1 MTSQHAGGSPDDD
14 HEALLRGGRLLRRAA
29 HGLANEL
36 AVLRLGAEVLGM
48 KRDLSDEVRSRL
60 ATMEATA
67 ARAGEVL
74 HELSALGEPP
84 SGIVRTVDLREVLTG
99 LHQLLQALCGSG
111 VGVVLDL
118 PDAPVPVE
126 VDVDVLR
133 REVVDAVVAA
143 RDPLP
148 RQSTITLGVAD
159 AAVVVRPSDG
169 AAEVA
174 VPVTRGNGRPAPPAG
189 GVVLVVEDDPMLR
202 ELIRRALEVGGYEVR
217 MAAHPE
223 EALADETVAGGT
235 VDLLLTDLDLPAMD
249 GHELARRVE
258 AAVPGVRVLLMSG
271 YVAPGD
277 DAVLAKPF
285 GIDTL
290 LERVARAFT

>member
-1 MTSQHAGGSPDDD
+1 MSDPVDEEL
-14 HEALLRGGRLLRRAA
+14 EALLRGGRLLRRAA

-48 KRDLSDEVRSRL
+48 KRDLPEEVRSRL

-84 SGIVRTVDLREVLTG
+84 SGVRRTVDLREVLTA
-99 LHQLLQALCGSG
+99 LQQLLQALCGSG
-111 VGVVLDL
+111 VAVVLDL
-118 PDAPVPVE
+118 PDSPVPVE

-143 RDPLP
+143 RDEMP
-148 RQSTITLGVAD
+148 RQSTLRLGVAD
-159 AAVVVRPSDG
+159 GEVVLAPSDG
-169 AAEVA
+169 QAPRSVPVA
-174 VPVTRGNGRPAPPAG
+174 VGTSRPAPAEG

-202 ELIRRALEVGGYEVR
+202 ELIRRALEVGGYQVR
-217 MAAHPE
+217 LAAHPD
-223 EALADETVAGGT
+223 EALADVALADGA

-249 GHELARRVE
+249 GHELARRVAE
-258 AAVPGVRVLLMSG
+258 AVPGIRVLLMSG
-271 YVAPGD
+271 YVDPGD
-277 DAVLAKPF
+277 ETVLAKPF

-290 LERVARAFT
+290 LERVGQAFT